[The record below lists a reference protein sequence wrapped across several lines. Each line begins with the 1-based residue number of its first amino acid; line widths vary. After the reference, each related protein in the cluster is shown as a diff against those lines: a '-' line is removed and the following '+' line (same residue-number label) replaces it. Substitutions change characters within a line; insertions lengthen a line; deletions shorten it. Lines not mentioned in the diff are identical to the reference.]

1 MDLISL
7 KLYARDTEASS
18 YADCFYNLVDLT
30 GRGFIAGVFLLKSF
44 L

>member
-1 MDLISL
+1 MNLISL
-7 KLYARDTEASS
+7 KLYARYAEASE
-18 YADCFYNLVDLT
+18 YADCLHNPVDLT